1 MTKNTQK
8 WQSVINSS
16 VIHFSLLI
24 AESAFDQNT
33 GENRKTEGGGPAFT
47 FRLPGEEI
55 RSSALRQLRHWL
67 WYIVFTYSKLSL
79 LYCNKILA
87 GGVA

>member
-1 MTKNTQK
+1 M
-8 WQSVINSS
+8 NSS
-16 VIHFSLLI
+16 FINFSLLL

-33 GENRKTEGGGPAFT
+33 GENRKIEGGGLAFT

-67 WYIVFTYSKLSL
+67 
-79 LYCNKILA
+79 
-87 GGVA
+87 